1 MKNNKLIEQEFWKS
15 LHVPECC
22 HSRYEGFNMIGKED
36 VALQLSKHLTE
47 KWKVQRSSKIIER
60 PGVHEL
66 YMTWGNREII

>member
-47 KWKVQRSSKIIER
+47 K
-60 PGVHEL
+60 
-66 YMTWGNREII
+66 